1 MLGIYNSNFAFK
13 LWLLR
18 FEYIGMAG
26 AVYFWVFFIARYTQ
40 LDTWL
45 NKWVFF
51 VLFIIPL
58 FTIIC
63 VFRSPFDTVIRSS
76 YEVEKI
82 KGVYVFV
89 KNYAWGFF
97 LWTGYA
103 YTMILA
109 GLVMLTIRIAQV
121 SGSTRT
127 QLVFLVPIVFL
138 VIVPN
143 VTFITDN
150 NLIEPYD
157 PTPIT
162 LVLVGILFVLSIY
175 FYKFLDVVPVAHS
188 LILKNVKSGVVIIDT
203 RLHIIEVNRVAEA
216 IINKSEGQVL
226 GKSIFKIIP
235 ELEELLHTTTADQE
249 IKAELTLGAD
259 QKSYELSINPLTDDS
274 ENKFGQVIMLWDI
287 SEQKMALNE
296 LDSYARTVAHDLK
309 NPLSHIIG
317 FAKLIADG
325 DSNDEDRDEHLQ
337 NIITSGDKM
346 KNIIDGLLMLAKIR
360 NIDKMDMTP
369 MDMGKVIESVHQRL
383 FDSLE
388 DRSAAFLLP
397 AKWHEA
403 LGNPLW
409 IEEVWMNLITNAL
422 KYGGSPPKIEL
433 GSEINGKFIK
443 FWIKDNGNG
452 LSDEEKAYL
461 FTEFTRLHPKRSKIK
476 GYGLGLSIVE
486 RIVRK
491 LNGQVG
497 VSSTPGQGS
506 TFYFKL
512 PIV

>member
-1 MLGIYNSNFAFK
+1 M
-13 LWLLR
+13 LLR

-26 AVYFWVFFIARYTQ
+26 AVYLWVFFIARYTQ
-40 LDTWL
+40 LDNWL
-45 NKWVFF
+45 NKWVFII
-51 VLFIIPL
+51 LLIIPL
-58 FTIIC
+58 FTIIS
-63 VFRSPFDTVIRSS
+63 VFRAPNDTFIRTS
-76 YEVEKI
+76 YEVEQV
-82 KGVYVFV
+82 KGINIFV
-89 KNYAWGFF
+89 KNYTWGFF

-127 QLVFLVPIVFL
+127 QLIFLVPIVFL

-143 VTFITDN
+143 ATFITDN
-150 NLIEPYD
+150 NFIEPYD

-162 LVLVGILFVLSIY
+162 LVLVGILFIMSIY

-188 LILKNVKSGVVIIDT
+188 LILKNVKSGVIIIDS
-203 RLHIIEVNRVAEA
+203 RAHIIEANRVAEA
-216 IINKSEGQVL
+216 IIGKSEGQVL
-226 GKSIFKIIP
+226 GKSIFKVIP
-235 ELEELLHTTTADQE
+235 EIEDLILSATDDKE
-249 IKAELTLGAD
+249 IKAEKTLGVA
-259 QKSYELSINPLTDDS
+259 QKSYELSINPLTDNSD
-274 ENKFGQVIMLWDI
+274 NKFGQVIMLWDI
-287 SEQKMALNE
+287 TEQKMALNE

-317 FAKLIADG
+317 FAKLIVDG
-325 DSNDEDRDEHLQ
+325 DSREEERDEHLQ

-360 NIDKMDMTP
+360 NIDKMDMAP
-369 MDMGKVIESVHQRL
+369 IDMGEVIESVHQRL

-388 DRSAAFLLP
+388 ERNADFHLP
-397 AKWHEA
+397 IKWHSA
-403 LGNPLW
+403 LGNSLW
-409 IEEVWMNLITNAL
+409 IEEVWMNLITNAI

-433 GSEINGKFIK
+433 GSEVSGKYIK
-443 FWIKDNGNG
+443 FWVRDNGNG
-452 LSDEEKAYL
+452 LTEEEKEFL

-512 PIV
+512 PQA